1 MISELTRQQLTLQ
14 QRLEDRK
21 FAANGIEYV
30 PALSQL
36 EAMIVSQQLDPR
48 DDWRLGTR
56 ELEKDTY
63 RNAQQAIR
71 DHWLS
76 AYHQVAYFQYLL
88 HEGQSKRRQIDHP
101 KKQMLHDNQLLMS
114 LSETL
119 AWGHYHWAFAEDFFG
134 ISVRI
139 YGERARTGGQA
150 KADRYEE
157 NQAILRCLIKLQLEH
172 HPPSEKGWPDPNEAS
187 EQLAEAVERLVKE
200 QHFPIK
206 PCGEDL
212 VWEIFNLLMDN
223 KSVNKVYEECRK
235 PKRGRRR

>member
-1 MISELTRQQLTLQ
+1 MSMISELTRQQLTLQ

-21 FAANGIEYV
+21 FAANGIDYV

-101 KKQMLHDNQLLMS
+101 KKQILHDNQMLMS

-134 ISVRI
+134 ISTRI
-139 YGERARTGGQA
+139 YAQRARSGG
-150 KADRYEE
+150 R
-157 NQAILRCLIKLQLEH
+157 
-172 HPPSEKGWPDPNEAS
+172 
-187 EQLAEAVERLVKE
+187 VK
-200 QHFPIK
+200 
-206 PCGEDL
+206 
-212 VWEIFNLLMDN
+212 
-223 KSVNKVYEECRK
+223 S
-235 PKRGRRR
+235 